1 MVSQRPTLLNWVSV
15 TLFLLVH
22 AVASAAVTARVDR
35 PTVDLNESFMLE
47 IVVDSNTDLEP
58 DLAVLEADFYVG
70 QVSKLSNTSI
80 YNGEIR
86 RSLTWTVALMPKRT
100 GAQEIPPIP
109 LGSESSEPVPII
121 VNEPTNAPPGEADV
135 FVTSELD
142 LDEAYVQAQILY
154 RIRIYRAV
162 ATRQP
167 ALREPT
173 ITGAE
178 ALVELAGDERQ
189 YEAILN
195 GRPYN
200 VIERVIAIYPQESGE
215 IQISPARFEARVL
228 RDGRITGRKVFES
241 EAHTIK
247 VLPIPAP
254 PPEHPDAA
262 WLPARDVQLTEEWSR
277 PPDEMQAGEPVTRI
291 ITLSALGQIE
301 TQLPAIEAPEVD
313 GLNVYAD
320 KPELRRELEPGGI
333 RGVRRD
339 QYAIIGLQGG
349 EPQLPPVEVPWWD
362 IEAGEWRVARLEA
375 RSLSVEG
382 VETPAPIVPAT
393 PEPVPAAAD
402 AAVPQAGATG
412 EEAIAAVTFWQR
424 ATEVLA
430 VLWLLTLAAWW
441 WTSRSQPRRRREP
454 REPKEPP
461 VHKQQAAHLKAAR
474 KAAAES
480 DARAVKAALLAWAR
494 LQWPEAAPRS
504 IGEIARRVEAPLA
517 DELRKLSAARYGPG
531 GRDWDGAA
539 LTAALRSVSIRP
551 QHAPAAHDGVLPPLM
566 PPAPS

>member
-1 MVSQRPTLLNWVSV
+1 MVVQRNTILNWVSV
-15 TLFLLVH
+15 ILFMLASTSV
-22 AVASAAVTARVDR
+22 SAAVTARVDR
-35 PTVDLNESFMLE
+35 PAVDLNESFMLE
-47 IVVDSNTDLEP
+47 IVVDANTDLEP
-58 DLAVLEADFYVG
+58 DLAVLEADFHVG

-80 YNGEIR
+80 FNGEIR

-100 GAQEIPPIP
+100 GRQVIPPIAV
-109 LGSESSEPVPII
+109 GSEQSEPVPLL
-121 VNEPTNAPPGEADV
+121 VNAPTNAPPGEADV
-135 FVTSELD
+135 FVTSEID
-142 LDEAYVQAQILY
+142 LEETYVQAQILY

-178 ALVELAGDERQ
+178 ALIELAGDERQ
-189 YEAILN
+189 YEAVLN

-200 VIERVIAIYPQESGE
+200 VIERVIALYPQESGE
-215 IQISPARFEARVL
+215 IRISPARFEARVL

-241 EAHTIK
+241 EAHTIS

-254 PPEHPDAA
+254 PPGFPDAA
-262 WLPARDVQLTEEWSR
+262 WLPAREVQLAEEWSR
-277 PPDEMQAGEPVTRI
+277 PPEEMQAGEPVTRI
-291 ITLSALGQIE
+291 VTLSALGQIE
-301 TQLPAIEAPEVD
+301 TQLPAVETPEVD

-349 EPQLPPVEVPWWD
+349 EQRLPAVEVPWWD
-362 IEAGEWRVARLEA
+362 IEAGEWQVATLPA
-375 RSLSVEG
+375 RTLTIEG
-382 VETPAPIVPAT
+382 VEAPAPVVAAT
-393 PEPVPAAAD
+393 PEPITAAAG
-402 AAVPQAGATG
+402 AAEPPAGEAS

-424 ATEVLA
+424 ATEILA

-441 WTSRSQPRRRREP
+441 WTSRSRPRQRRAAREP
-454 REPKEPP
+454 RETP
-461 VHKQQAAHLKAAR
+461 VHKQQAQHLKAAR
-474 KAAAES
+474 KAAGNG
-480 DARAVKAALLAWAR
+480 DARAVKSALLDWAR

-504 IGEIARRVEAPLA
+504 LGEIALRVEAPLA

-531 GRDWDGAA
+531 DRAWDGAA
-539 LTAALRSVSIRP
+539 LAGALKSVTIRP
-551 QHAPAAHDGVLPPLM
+551 DQAPAERADLLPPLM
-566 PPAPS
+566 PPAA